1 MAANTQT
8 RQAAIPH
15 LEKARNKI
23 AEKLVKQEQRLREHP
38 TENARREVER
48 LKSIKAP
55 KAEITKAN
63 AALRAAKAKH
73 GEPPIDIGIQINT
86 FKTVISRLNDA
97 IRNMG
102 GKIRDDQ
109 DSSSEEIELEPD
121 EIEED
126 EESELEPDE
135 IEEDEESEADGV
147 ESD

>member
-1 MAANTQT
+1 MATNTQT

-23 AEKLVKQEQRLREHP
+23 AEKLVKQEQRLRDHP
-38 TENARREVER
+38 TEIARREVER

-55 KAEITKAN
+55 KPEINKAN

-102 GKIRDDQ
+102 GKVRDDN
-109 DSSSEEIELEPD
+109 DTSSES
-121 EIEED
+121 
-126 EESELEPDE
+126 EESELEPDDE
-135 IEEDEESEADGV
+135 EEESELEPDKVEEDEESE
-147 ESD
+147 SD